1 MTFKCT
7 WCWAAVLWAFGAN
20 ASEPRPLLAPGEQ
33 SVTFVLKNA
42 DGRTPQFALF
52 DQPAEKDTADSINFW
67 RGTRDLVQRGVAVQF
82 KALRF
87 LRDEADPELLVVRL
101 VGVKNELELTER
113 VPLKEVQSGKQ
124 LRMHFGPAAI
134 GAGIVTGTTDAEML
148 LAYDST
154 DRTLSIPE
162 ISGQFEWKR
171 IFYDP
176 ESDSGGLM
184 DVRGEVGEVP
194 PGGSILKATEKAREI
209 ATEKETVK
217 SAAK

>member
-1 MTFKCT
+1 MTIKCT
-7 WCWAAVLWAFGAN
+7 RCCVAMLWASGAI

-33 SVTFVLKNA
+33 SVSFVLKDA
-42 DGRTPQFALF
+42 DGRTPQLALF
-52 DQPAEKDTADSINFW
+52 DQPAEKDTADSVNFW
-67 RGTRDLVQRGVAVQF
+67 RGTRDLIQRGVAVQF
-82 KALRF
+82 KGLRF
-87 LRDEADPELLVVRL
+87 LRDEVDPELLVVRL

-113 VPLKEVQSGKQ
+113 LPLKEVQSGKQ

-148 LAYDST
+148 LAYDPT

-171 IFYDP
+171 IFYNP
-176 ESDSGGLM
+176 ESDSGGLV

-194 PGGSILKATEKAREI
+194 PGGSILKATAKPAEKA
-209 ATEKETVK
+209 TVK